1 MRSKSFSIDLAMVTR
16 KFYCHKCGERLQK
29 NPRTRL
35 IKRGDPDY
43 KKHSKIG
50 RMNVVGDVEYTEYD
64 FKCTFCDRLTEC
76 DEQYVIEKIQKNL
89 KKHIISEAEYLEN
102 QDKARA
108 SIAKKRRIIEKTVK
122 ISTVILVILVIYF
135 SLKKGAFNIEF
146 FF

>member
-50 RMNVVGDVEYTEYD
+50 RMNVVGDVEHTEYD

-102 QDKARA
+102 QDKART

-135 SLKKGAFNIEF
+135 SLKKGEFNIEF

>member
-50 RMNVVGDVEYTEYD
+50 RMNVVGDVEHTEYD

-89 KKHIISEAEYLEN
+89 KKYIISEAEYLEN

-108 SIAKKRRIIEKTVK
+108 SIERKRKIIEKSVK
-122 ISTVILVILVIYF
+122 ISTLILVILALYF
-135 SLKKGAFNIEF
+135 SLKKGDFSFEF